1 MIPILVVNSG
11 SSSVKYQVQDV
22 DSGDSLLEGLIE
34 RVTDHDEAFKKMLA
48 EIADS
53 KIELSAVGHRVVHG
67 GAKFSSP
74 TVISEE
80 VLAEIEALV
89 PLPRSTILG
98 TWLGFVPP
106 EPLFLSCCRWRYL
119 TRLFTRPCPPA
130 PIAMRLIKS

>member
-1 MIPILVVNSG
+1 MMLILVVNSG

-22 DSGDSLLEGLIE
+22 HSGDSLLEGLVE
-34 RVTDHDEAFKKMLA
+34 RVTDHDDAFKKMLSK
-48 EIADS
+48 IADS

-89 PLPRSTILG
+89 PLA
-98 TWLGFVPP
+98 
-106 EPLFLSCCRWRYL
+106 PLHNPGNLAGIRRRQSRLSGAFAGGSL
-119 TRLFTRPCPPA
+119 
-130 PIAMRLIKS
+130 